1 MDNLVVLH
9 SRLRET
15 SELQA
20 TFSLQA
26 VGVCLVAEGGDTVLD
41 KFFGVLQRHT
51 LLDMNLRGV
60 ARLYCWGLKRH
71 ERDVAVWQIQGCI
84 EGVEVRVVLGVRR
97 LGRVNHQ
104 IESVG
109 RWILDRIGID
119 REVRF
124 VDSLLREVGIPYENS
139 ARVFQSACDERVS
152 QKHQSYI
159 GRTMTSTM
167 TTKAR
172 R

>member
-1 MDNLVVLH
+1 M
-9 SRLRET
+9 
-15 SELQA
+15 
-20 TFSLQA
+20 
-26 VGVCLVAEGGDTVLD
+26 LD
-41 KFFGVLQRHT
+41 VHF
-51 LLDMNLRGV
+51 RGV
-60 ARLYCWGLKRH
+60 AGLDCWGL
-71 ERDVAVWQIQGCI
+71 ERDERGVAVWQIQGCI
-84 EGVEVRVVLGVRR
+84 ECVEVRVVLGGRR

-109 RWILDRIGID
+109 RWILDRVGID

-139 ARVFQSACDERVS
+139 GRTLQSACDERVS
-152 QKHQSYI
+152 EKQQSYI

-167 TTKAR
+167 TAKAR